1 MGTVTTQ
8 KQGHSLLED
17 ISAIFIGS
25 CFVSLGVFF
34 LREAGL
40 LTGGTAGLS
49 LLLTYLSPLT
59 FGQWFVLL
67 NVPFFWLAWKRMGK
81 AFTLKTIVS
90 ILVVSVMSDNMAW
103 LLTFSK
109 VNLLYAPIIGG
120 LLLGMGMLIMFRH
133 KSSLGGFNILALYL
147 QDRFNIRAGKFQMVL
162 DAIIVIAS
170 FFIISPWLLALS
182 VFGAVVTNFVLA
194 ANHKPGRY
202 SAL

>member
-1 MGTVTTQ
+1 METIQTP

-34 LREAGL
+34 LRQAGL

-49 LLLTYLSPLT
+49 LLLTHLSPLT

-67 NVPFFWLAWKRMGK
+67 NVPFFWLAWSRMGK
-81 AFTLKTIVS
+81 AFTIKTFVS
-90 ILVVSVMSDNMAW
+90 IVVVSVMSDHMEMV
-103 LLTFSK
+103 LGFSK
-109 VNLLYAPIIGG
+109 VNVFYSSVIGG
-120 LLLGMGMLIMFRH
+120 LLLGAGMLIMFRH

-147 QDRFNIRAGKFQMVL
+147 QDKFNIRAGKFQMVL
-162 DAIIVIAS
+162 DSSIVIAS

-194 ANHKPGRY
+194 VNHKPGRY
-202 SAL
+202 SGL